1 VATRNQISRL
11 AARIEDLADANAPRQ
26 ASISVINIPY
36 GMDKERVLAK
46 HRERWPMTGNG
57 RNPVLVV
64 WLSIGA
70 VPDPRCD
77 PAGSEAYCD
86 DISWRE
92 VACKEMQVCRASGA
106 NAQD

>member
-57 RNPVLVV
+57 RNPVLVG
-64 WLSIGA
+64 WLNIGA
-70 VPDPRCD
+70 VGDALGD

-92 VACKEMQVCRASGA
+92 VARKDKLVCCASGV

>member
-46 HRERWPMTGNG
+46 HRE
-57 RNPVLVV
+57 
-64 WLSIGA
+64 
-70 VPDPRCD
+70 
-77 PAGSEAYCD
+77 
-86 DISWRE
+86 
-92 VACKEMQVCRASGA
+92 
-106 NAQD
+106 

>member
-11 AARIEDLADANAPRQ
+11 AARIEGLADANAPRQ

-36 GMDKERVLAK
+36 GMDKARVLAK
-46 HRERWPMTGNG
+46 HRERWPVTGNG

-64 WLSIGA
+64 WLSIGD
-70 VPDPRCD
+70 DPRGD
-77 PAGSEAYCD
+77 PAGSEPYCD
-86 DISWRE
+86 DVSWRE
-92 VACKEMQVCRASGA
+92 VAREEKQVCCASGA